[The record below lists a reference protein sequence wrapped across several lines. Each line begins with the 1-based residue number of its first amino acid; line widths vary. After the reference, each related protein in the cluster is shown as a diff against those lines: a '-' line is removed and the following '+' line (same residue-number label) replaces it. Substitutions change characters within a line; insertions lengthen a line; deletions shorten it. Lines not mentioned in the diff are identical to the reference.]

1 LKIGKVPRF
10 LPCSARRAL
19 WWLPTGYMGLETS
32 CLVQP
37 GAPRHQIQ
45 GGYTS
50 TGCFVPGNSCMGPGS
65 ACMNRQDAR
74 NVKNGNND
82 ARPGPRGQILESLAL
97 RPVPSG
103 PFCGPERGVTLEAR
117 YASSEEA
124 CKAAKKFA
132 VSGDTQQAL
141 VAYSHALEMDEN
153 NATVCDEFGQFLLAH
168 GQLAGAEYLFTK
180 AVSLDPNNAQYC
192 YRKGVVLQQQKQLKQ
207 AVESFTAALSLKPQ
221 FLGAL
226 FNLGVVH
233 REMGQLKIAAEQFQR
248 LLQINAEDPCA
259 LAMLGECQAEMGDLD
274 SAVRSLEGAVRL
286 DPENRSAQKDLMRLR
301 QQVGSV

>member
-1 LKIGKVPRF
+1 MDVACGRRHFADL
-10 LPCSARRAL
+10 SAVEKHSEA
-19 WWLPTGYMGLETS
+19 MGLETS

-37 GAPRHQIQ
+37 GAPRHQI

-74 NVKNGNND
+74 NVKNGEAKG
-82 ARPGPRGQILESLAL
+82 ARGNHGPLLESLTL
-97 RPVPSG
+97 RPLPTGPG
-103 PFCGPERGVTLEAR
+103 PFCGPDRGVTLEAK

-132 VSGDTQQAL
+132 VSGDAQQAL
-141 VAYSHALEMDEN
+141 VAYSNALELDEN
-153 NATVCDEFGQFLLAH
+153 NPCVCDDFGQFLLAH
-168 GQLAGAEYLFTK
+168 GQLAGAEYLFTR
-180 AVSLDPNNAQYC
+180 AVSLDPQNAQYC
-192 YRKGVVLQQQKQLKQ
+192 YRKGVVLQQQRQLKQ
-207 AVESFTAALSLKPQ
+207 AIEAFTAALALKPQ

-233 REMGQLKIAAEQFQR
+233 RELGQVSVAAEQFHR
-248 LLQINAEDPCA
+248 LLQLNSEDPCA
-259 LAMLGECQAEMGDLD
+259 LAMLGECQAEMGDLE

-286 DPENRSAQKDLMRLR
+286 DPENRSAVKDLMRLR
-301 QQVGSV
+301 QQIGRV